1 MSDIKTKAIFYAYS
15 NNALDQLAPY
25 VFLCH
30 QKKMNCV
37 VIYGED
43 FAKQKVRP
51 RNNII
56 KIFKDYNIN
65 TYNITNVGK
74 KGFIQFIF
82 SYIWCLAIIIESYQ
96 FIPNFFK
103 SKIKGLTNRIFQ
115 FLDGELIGKNA
126 AIKLLK
132 NNEKVLVFTDNWDL
146 RKKFQNGFLS
156 YIKDKETII
165 STNQVPYHFHNPA
178 WQKPNNWGKEDIALV
193 ANHWEAAD
201 KTFIDRKVVIGN
213 LRYSKKW
220 STILDDYSMEKISNI
235 GHKKNVLVL
244 THTES
249 HTSDWERM
257 LELLRELNRKED
269 INLCI
274 LPHIRGMIN
283 MKPPKDLEKVWDKT
297 TTLDVAVKKS
307 DIIIFWESSGIFE
320 AVLRNKKIFFLSF
333 LTLRKFIWENN
344 APKNMMIK
352 NEKELFD
359 ALNNYN
365 ENDVIDNHC
374 FEEIIWSE
382 GDPWLNASNFLD
394 EFLNSDHLNM

>member
-1 MSDIKTKAIFYAYS
+1 MSNLETKAIFYAYS

-25 VFLCH
+25 AVLCKE
-30 QKKMNCV
+30 KKIPCT

-43 FAKQKVRP
+43 FVKQKVRP

-56 KIFKDYNIN
+56 QIFKDYNIK
-65 TYNITNVGK
+65 THIITNIK
-74 KGFIQFIF
+74 KEGLTQIIF
-82 SYIWCLAIIIESYQ
+82 CYIWHIVYMIESYQ

-103 SKIKGLTNRIFQ
+103 NKIKGLTNKIFL

-126 AIKLLK
+126 AIRILK
-132 NNEKVLVFTDNWDL
+132 DQEKVLVFTDNWDL
-146 RKKFQNGFLS
+146 RKKFQNSFLS
-156 YIKDKETII
+156 NIKGKATII

-178 WQKPNNWGKEDIALV
+178 WQEPNKWGKEDIAFV

-220 STILDDYSMEKISNI
+220 SSILDDYNVEKITKS
-235 GHKKNVLVL
+235 GFKKKVLVL

-257 LELLRELNRKED
+257 LKLLHELNQKED
-269 INLCI
+269 ISLCI

-283 MKPPKDLEKVWDKT
+283 MKPPKGLEKVWDKT

-320 AVLRNKKIFFLSF
+320 AVLRNKKIIFLSF

-344 APKNMMIK
+344 ASKNMMIK
-352 NEKELFD
+352 NEKELFEE
-359 ALNNYN
+359 LNNYN
-365 ENDVIDNHC
+365 KNDVIDNYC
-374 FEEIIWSE
+374 FEEIIWSK

-394 EFLNSDHLNM
+394 KFLGSEPLN